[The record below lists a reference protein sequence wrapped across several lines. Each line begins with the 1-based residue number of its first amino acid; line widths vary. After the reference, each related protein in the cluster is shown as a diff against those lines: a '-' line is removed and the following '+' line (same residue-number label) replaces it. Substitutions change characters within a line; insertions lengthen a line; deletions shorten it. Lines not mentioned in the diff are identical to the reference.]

1 MSTVI
6 DTPQTKD
13 AVTTYASFGARFV
26 AMIIDY
32 IIIGV
37 LQGVVITPI
46 LAVMGLGIASQA
58 QGGDLENLSEAEAL
72 GLVGTLMAGIGTT
85 LIVVWSISLLYFAIL
100 ESSKSQAS
108 VGKMALGIKV
118 TDTNGDRLNFGKA
131 LLRSVGKIVSGMIMY
146 IGYIMAAFTEKKQAL
161 HDMIANTIVV
171 KK

>member
-13 AVTTYASFGARFV
+13 TVVTYASFGARFV

-58 QGGDLENLSEAEAL
+58 QGNDLENLSDAEAI
-72 GLVGTLMAGIGTT
+72 GLVGTMMAGIGTT

-118 TDTNGDRLNFGKA
+118 TDVNGDRLNFGKA
-131 LLRSVGKIVSGMIMY
+131 LLRSVGKVISGMIMY
-146 IGYIMAAFTEKKQAL
+146 IGYIMAAFTEKKQGL